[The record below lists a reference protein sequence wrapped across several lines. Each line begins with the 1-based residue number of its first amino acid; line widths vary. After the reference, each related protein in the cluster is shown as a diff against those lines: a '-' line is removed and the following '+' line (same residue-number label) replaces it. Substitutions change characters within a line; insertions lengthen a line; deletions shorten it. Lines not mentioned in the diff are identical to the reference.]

1 MKTQNSG
8 VILNLASIA
17 YSVGISDRFAYSM
30 TKGAVLTMTYS
41 IAKDY
46 INHNIR
52 CNCISPARVHTPFV
66 DGFIKENYPG
76 KESEM
81 FENLSKTQPIG
92 RMGIPQEI
100 ADLALFLCSDE
111 SSFITGS
118 NYGIDGGYVTLN
130 SK

>member
-1 MKTQNSG
+1 MFDICQKFDVIIFYPKVLQNACQN
-8 VILNLASIA
+8 VI
-17 YSVGISDRFAYSM
+17 FQ
-30 TKGAVLTMTYS
+30 
-41 IAKDY
+41 
-46 INHNIR
+46 
-52 CNCISPARVHTPFV
+52 ARVHTPFV

-100 ADLALFLCSDE
+100 ADLALFLCSNE

>member
-1 MKTQNSG
+1 
-8 VILNLASIA
+8 
-17 YSVGISDRFAYSM
+17 M
-30 TKGAVLTMTYS
+30 TKGAVLSMTNS

-46 INHNIR
+46 IEYKIR
-52 CNCISPARVHTPFV
+52 CNSISPARVHTPFV
-66 DGFIKENYPG
+66 DGFIKKNYPG

-81 FENLSKTQPIG
+81 FDKLSNTQPIG
-92 RMGIPQEI
+92 RMGKPQEI
-100 ADLALFLCSDE
+100 ADLALFLCSKE